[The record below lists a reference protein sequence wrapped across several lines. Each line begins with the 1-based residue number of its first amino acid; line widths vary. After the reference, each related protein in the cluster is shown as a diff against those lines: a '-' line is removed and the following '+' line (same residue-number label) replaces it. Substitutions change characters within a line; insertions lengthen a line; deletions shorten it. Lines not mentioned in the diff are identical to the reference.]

1 VWWAAVVGP
10 NHRSAR
16 GMSTAAVLLA
26 LALWIGPGPSIVRA
40 RAGMPARAHPPRPPA
55 APGPDPLAVAS
66 SLDVLA
72 ACLAAGMAVST
83 AAAAT
88 AASAP
93 SKLAQVLRRAADLL
107 ALGADPSVAWSMSPD
122 SPAGEV
128 DAQTDAL
135 LRLARRS
142 ASSGSALA
150 DGVEELADQSR
161 HDAAHAA
168 TAAAER
174 AGVLI
179 AGPLGLCFLPAFVCL
194 GIIPVVA
201 GLAGDVLQSG
211 LL

>member
-1 VWWAAVVGP
+1 MNV
-10 NHRSAR
+10 
-16 GMSTAAVLLA
+16 AAVLLA
-26 LALWIGPGPSIVRA
+26 AALLIGPGPSIVRT
-40 RAGMPARAHPPRPPA
+40 RAGKTLRAQRLRPGRPDESGH
-55 APGPDPLAVAS
+55 GPDPLAVAS

-72 ACLAAGMAVST
+72 VCLQAGMAVST

-93 SKLAQVLRRAADLL
+93 PQLARVLRRAADLL
-107 ALGADPSVAWSMSPD
+107 ALGADSAVAWSVSPEQ
-122 SPAGEV
+122 AV

-142 ASSGSALA
+142 ASSGAALA
-150 DGVEELADQSR
+150 RGVAELAEQSR
-161 HDAAHAA
+161 HDATHTAA
-168 TAAAER
+168 AAAER

-194 GIIPVVA
+194 GIVPVVA
-201 GLAGDVLQSG
+201 GLAGDVLQAG

>member
-1 VWWAAVVGP
+1 MNAA
-10 NHRSAR
+10 
-16 GMSTAAVLLA
+16 AAMLA
-26 LALWIGPGPSIVRA
+26 AALWVGPGPSVVRA
-40 RAGMPARAHPPRPPA
+40 RAGLPSRARRRRQAVSVRPRQDQ
-55 APGPDPLAVAS
+55 DPLAVAA

-72 ACLAAGMAVST
+72 VCLEAGMAVST

-88 AASAP
+88 APSAP
-93 SKLAQVLRRAADLL
+93 PQLAGVLRRAADLL
-107 ALGADPSVAWSMSPD
+107 ALGADPAVAWSVPRDQS
-122 SPAGEV
+122 AGEPG
-128 DAQTDAL
+128 AHIDAL

-150 DGVEELADQSR
+150 RGVAELADQSR
-161 HDAAHAA
+161 QDAAHAA

-194 GIIPVVA
+194 GIVPVVA

>member
-1 VWWAAVVGP
+1 MTV
-10 NHRSAR
+10 
-16 GMSTAAVLLA
+16 AAVLLA
-26 LALWIGPGPSIVRA
+26 VALWIGPGPSVVRA
-40 RAGMPARAHPPRPPA
+40 RAGIRAGGHLPRKPPPH
-55 APGPDPLAVAS
+55 GPDPLAVAS

-72 ACLAAGMAVST
+72 VCLDAGMAVST

-88 AASAP
+88 APSAP
-93 SKLAQVLRRAADLL
+93 PRLSGVLRRAADLL
-107 ALGADPSVAWSMSPD
+107 ALGADPAVAWAVP
-122 SPAGEV
+122 PAGSV
-128 DAQTDAL
+128 DPQIDAF

-142 ASSGSALA
+142 ASSGAALA
-150 DGVEELADQSR
+150 RGVAELADQSR
-161 HDAAHAA
+161 HEAAHAA

-194 GIIPVVA
+194 GIVPVVA

>member
-1 VWWAAVVGP
+1 MSAA
-10 NHRSAR
+10 SI
-16 GMSTAAVLLA
+16 LLA
-26 LALWIGPGPSIVRA
+26 VALWLCPGPSMVRA
-40 RAGMPARAHPPRPPA
+40 RAGIRIGAQRPQTATPSA
-55 APGPDPLAVAS
+55 PDPLAVAS

-72 ACLAAGMAVST
+72 VCLAAGMAVST

-88 AASAP
+88 AAAAP
-93 SKLAQVLRRAADLL
+93 PKLAGVLRRAADLL
-107 ALGADPSVAWSMSPD
+107 ALGADPVVAWSIPPQTRGCS
-122 SPAGEV
+122 V
-128 DAQTDAL
+128 DMHTDAL

-142 ASSGSALA
+142 ASSGAALA
-150 DGVEELADQSR
+150 TGVAELADQSR

-194 GIIPVVA
+194 GIVPVVA